1 VRAAQVSPVFI
12 DVSPTVKVVAGS
24 GKPATFSKGISINPR
39 PKPPVI
45 TNSQGKVVNAP
56 PTAPTASGGATGTA
70 ATGIA
75 PPATGGG

>member
-45 TNSQGKVVNAP
+45 TNSQGQVVNAP
-56 PTAPTASGGATGTA
+56 PTSGGATAT
-70 ATGIA
+70 TGIA